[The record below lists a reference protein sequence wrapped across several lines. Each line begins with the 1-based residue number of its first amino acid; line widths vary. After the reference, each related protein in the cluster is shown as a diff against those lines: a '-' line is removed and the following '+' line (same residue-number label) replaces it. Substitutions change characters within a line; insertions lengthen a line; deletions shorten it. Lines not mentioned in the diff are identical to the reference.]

1 MGGKS
6 ASKRASRDAAAAR
19 ADEQARQDRIRQGTQ
34 RVNTIFDGGV
44 TTGGQVGA
52 GTAFD
57 PNATYYKADGSTWS
71 PPSGAGAPPPSPLN
85 FLTMRD
91 GVSPISSF
99 VSLATGGDPWGAAV
113 KEGLYTTRTE
123 TDGSFGDAFFDGQRD
138 RYINYAMPQVEEQ
151 KTAADKDLL
160 FAMDRSGNTESSA
173 RADLS
178 GELERRAGL
187 QRQKVRDDGMN
198 FSTQAR
204 NNVESSRNDLIAML
218 NATGDA
224 EGAANS
230 AMSRAAALSQPA
242 AYSPVGNLFA
252 DFTGALGTQAAAE
265 RAFAFGGPRPTY
277 NTGMFAPRTG
287 AVSVT

>member
-34 RVNTIFDGGV
+34 RINTIFDGGYLDGPPAAS
-44 TTGGQVGA
+44 GGKDFGVLGQAMPIFGKMAEQFGA
-52 GTAFD
+52 GSSGE
-57 PNATYYKADGSTWS
+57 PEATRGEYIE
-71 PPSGAGAPPPSPLN
+71 GA
-85 FLTMRD
+85 
-91 GVSPISSF
+91 
-99 VSLATGGDPWGAAV
+99 
-113 KEGLYTTRTE
+113 
-123 TDGSFGDAFFDGQRD
+123 FGDAFFDGQRD

-178 GELERRAGL
+178 GELEKRAGL

-230 AMSRAAALSQPA
+230 AMARATALSQPA

-265 RAFAFGGPRPTY
+265 RAYAYGGPRPTY